1 MTKKWKCVE
10 CGFVH
15 KGEHPP
21 DACPV
26 CYAPGDAFV
35 EVVVNA

>member
-1 MTKKWKCVE
+1 MKKWKCVE
-10 CGFVH
+10 CGYIH
-15 KGEHPP
+15 EGDYPP

-26 CYAPGDAFV
+26 CYVPSEAFK